1 MNITGIFIGRPVM
14 TTLVMLG
21 IVLFGVAG
29 YRALPVSDLPN
40 VDFPT
45 LQVNANLPGASP
57 ETMAASVATPLE
69 RQFSTIPGLDSMTS
83 TSSRGSTSV
92 TLQFS
97 LERSLDAA
105 AQDVQ
110 SSIAAALRRLPPGM
124 PNPPTFRKVNPAD
137 QPILNL
143 SLNSPTLPLSVV
155 DEYAETMI
163 SQRISMIN
171 GVAQVNVFGGQ
182 KYAVRAQVNPNLL
195 AARGIGIDEVEN
207 ALARNNVNQPTGTL
221 WGPRQAFTVQA
232 TGQLM
237 NAAAFRPLI
246 VAYRG
251 GRAVRLEELGQVVDS
266 VENNKVAAWF
276 NEARSITLMVQRQ
289 PGTNTVEVVDRIKDL
304 LPTFRE
310 QMPPSVKLDI
320 LYDRSE
326 SIRESVN
333 DVKFT
338 LVLTIALVVMVIFLF
353 LRNISATVIP
363 GLALPMSVVGT
374 FGAMALCGYTL
385 DNLSLMALTLS
396 VGFVVDDAIV
406 MLENIVRH
414 IEMGKPR
421 MQAAIEGASE
431 IGFTILSMTLSLAA
445 VFIPVLFMSGIM
457 GRLFHEFAVTISV
470 AILISGFVSL
480 SLTPMLCSRF
490 LKLPGARQNA
500 FQRASE
506 RVFDGMRDLYGWS
519 LRGVLRHHAL
529 TMLMAT
535 GTLVATIYLYGL
547 VPKGFIPNQDTGQI
561 QGSTEAPQDIS
572 FDAMVQRQQEVADV
586 IRKDP
591 DVDAFS
597 SSVGGGGGATGG
609 NAGRVFVRLKPREVR
624 QTTPE
629 QVIERLRPKLNAIP
643 GIRTYLQNPPLVR
656 IGGQVS
662 RSLYQY
668 TLQAPEIEV
677 LYRAAADFEKRMR
690 TVPGLTDVN
699 SDLQI
704 SSPQVTVDIDRDRAS
719 ALGLTAD
726 AIENALYDAYGSR
739 QVSSIYTSTDDYQVI
754 LELLPKYQIDPNVLN
769 LLYVTSGTA
778 GTSTNGATV
787 KQIALGSVTRLRTG
801 VAALTV
807 AHLGQ
812 LPAVTISF
820 NLQPGVS
827 LGDAVERVRQ
837 AATESL
843 PDTVRTT
850 FQGVAAAYQSSLGGM
865 GVLLAMAILVIYM
878 VLGIL
883 YESFIHPITILS
895 GLPSAG
901 LGALVTLLIF
911 HDELN
916 IYSFVGIIMLI
927 GIVKK
932 NAIMMIDF
940 ALDAQRAH
948 SMAPDAAIYQA
959 CLVRFRPIMMTTM
972 AALMGTLPIALGLG
986 AGAEARRP
994 LGLAVV
1000 GGLVV
1005 SQLLTLYITPVFYL
1019 YMERARGLAGSMR
1032 KRGAPA
1038 GKEVHVAAPV
1048 R

>member
-45 LQVNANLPGASP
+45 LQVNAGLPGASP

-83 TSSRGSTSV
+83 SSSRGSTSV

-338 LVLTIALVVMVIFLF
+338 LVLTIALVVMVIILF

-385 DNLSLMALTLS
+385 DNLSLMALTLA

-406 MLENIVRH
+406 MLENIIRH
-414 IEMGKPR
+414 IEMGKPPF
-421 MQAAIEGASE
+421 QAALDGAEEVS
-431 IGFTILSMTLSLAA
+431 FTILSMTLSLAA
-445 VFIPVLFMSGIM
+445 VFIPLIFMGGII
-457 GRLFHEFAVTISV
+457 GRLFREFAVTICA
-470 AILISGFVSL
+470 AILVSGFVSQT
-480 SLTPMLCSRF
+480 LTPMMCARF
-490 LKLPGARQNA
+490 LTSPKGQAHGRFYTVTERA
-500 FQRASE
+500 FNSLLHAYE
-506 RVFDGMRDLYGWS
+506 RSLGWAMRRRPL
-519 LRGVLRHHAL
+519 
-529 TMLMAT
+529 
-535 GTLVATIYLYGL
+535 TLVFSALILFLTGL
-547 VPKGFIPNQDTGQI
+547 LFTVVPKGLFPSDDTGLL
-561 QGSTEAPQDIS
+561 SATTEAAQGTS
-572 FDAMVQRQQEVADV
+572 FDEM
-586 IRKDP
+586 
-591 DVDAFS
+591 
-597 SSVGGGGGATGG
+597 
-609 NAGRVFVRLKPREVR
+609 VRL
-624 QTTPE
+624 Q
-629 QVIERLRPKLNAIP
+629 
-643 GIRTYLQNPPLVR
+643 
-656 IGGQVS
+656 
-662 RSLYQY
+662 
-668 TLQAPEIEV
+668 
-677 LYRAAADFEKRMR
+677 
-690 TVPGLTDVN
+690 
-699 SDLQI
+699 
-704 SSPQVTVDIDRDRAS
+704 
-719 ALGLTAD
+719 
-726 AIENALYDAYGSR
+726 
-739 QVSSIYTSTDDYQVI
+739 
-754 LELLPKYQIDPNVLN
+754 LLAN
-769 LLYVTSGTA
+769 
-778 GTSTNGATV
+778 
-787 KQIALGSVTRLRTG
+787 
-801 VAALTV
+801 AALVKDSNV
-807 AHLGQ
+807 A
-812 LPAVTISF
+812 
-820 NLQPGVS
+820 VS
-827 LGDAVERVRQ
+827 Y
-837 AATESL
+837 T
-843 PDTVRTT
+843 
-850 FQGVAAAYQSSLGGM
+850 
-865 GVLLAMAILVIYM
+865 
-878 VLGIL
+878 
-883 YESFIHPITILS
+883 
-895 GLPSAG
+895 
-901 LGALVTLLIF
+901 
-911 HDELN
+911 
-916 IYSFVGIIMLI
+916 
-927 GIVKK
+927 
-932 NAIMMIDF
+932 
-940 ALDAQRAH
+940 
-948 SMAPDAAIYQA
+948 
-959 CLVRFRPIMMTTM
+959 
-972 AALMGTLPIALGLG
+972 
-986 AGAEARRP
+986 
-994 LGLAVV
+994 
-1000 GGLVV
+1000 
-1005 SQLLTLYITPVFYL
+1005 
-1019 YMERARGLAGSMR
+1019 
-1032 KRGAPA
+1032 
-1038 GKEVHVAAPV
+1038 
-1048 R
+1048 

>member
-1 MNITGIFIGRPVM
+1 MNITEIFIRRPVM

-21 IVLFGVAG
+21 IVIFGVAG

-45 LQVNANLPGASP
+45 LQVFANLPGASP
-57 ETMAASVATPLE
+57 ETMASSVAAPLE

-83 TSSRGSTSV
+83 TSSRGSTNI

-97 LERSLDAA
+97 LDRPIDSA

-110 SSIAAALRRLPPGM
+110 SAIAAALRRLPPGM

-143 SLNSPTLPLSVV
+143 SLNSPTLPLSTV
-155 DEYAETMI
+155 DEYAETTVA
-163 SQRISMIN
+163 QAISMVN
-171 GVAQVNVFGGQ
+171 GVAQVNVMGAQ
-182 KYAVRAQVNPNLL
+182 KYAVRAQVDPSLL
-195 AARGIGIDEVEN
+195 ASRGIGIDEVAA
-207 ALARNNVNQPTGTL
+207 ALAKGNVNQPTGTL

-232 TGQLM
+232 TGQLE

-246 VAYRG
+246 VAWRG
-251 GRAVRLEELGQVVDS
+251 GRPVRLEELGQVVDS
-266 VENNKVAAWF
+266 VENNKVAGWF
-276 NEARSITLMVQRQ
+276 NDARSITLMVQRQ
-289 PGTNTVEVVDRIKDL
+289 PGTNTVEVVDRIKAL
-304 LPTFRE
+304 LPAFR
-310 QMPPSVKLDI
+310 QQIPPSVRLDI

-326 SIRESVN
+326 SIRESVD

-338 LVLTIALVVMVIFLF
+338 LLLTVALVVMVIFLF
-353 LRNISATVIP
+353 LRNVSATVIP
-363 GLALPMSVVGT
+363 SLALPLSIIGT
-374 FGAMALCGYTL
+374 FAAMALAGYTL

-406 MLENIVRH
+406 ILENIVRH
-414 IEMGKPR
+414 GEMGKSR
-421 MQAAIEGASE
+421 MQAAFEGARE
-431 IGFTILSMTLSLAA
+431 IGFTIVSMTLSLAA

-490 LKLPGARQNA
+490 LRPMDQHQNA
-500 FQRASE
+500 FQRGTE
-506 RVFDGMRDLYGWS
+506 RIFDAARDFYGWT
-519 LRGVLRHHAL
+519 LRGVLRHHVL
-529 TMLMAT
+529 TMLMAA
-535 GTLVATIYLYGL
+535 GTLVATVYLYGH

-561 QGSTEAPQDIS
+561 QGSTEASQDIS
-572 FDAMVQRQQEVADV
+572 FDAMVERQQEVAAML
-586 IRKDP
+586 RQDP
-591 DVDAFS
+591 NVEAFS
-597 SSVGGGGGATGG
+597 SSVGGGGGPSGG
-609 NAGRVFVRLKPREVR
+609 NAGRVFVRLKARDQR
-624 QTTPE
+624 RLTPE
-629 QVIERLRPKLNAIP
+629 QIIEGMRPKLNAIP

-668 TLQAPEIEV
+668 TLQAPDTDV

-690 TVPGLTDVN
+690 EVPGLTDVN

-704 SSPQVTVDIDRDRAS
+704 SSPQVIVDFDRDRAS

-726 AIENALYDAYGSR
+726 QIENSLYSAYGSR
-739 QVSSIYTSTDDYQVI
+739 QVSSIYTATDDYQVI
-754 LELLPKYQIDPNVLN
+754 LELLPQYQLDPNVLHM
-769 LLYVTSGTA
+769 LYVTSTHG
-778 GTSTNGATV
+778 
-787 KQIALGSVTRLRTG
+787 KQVQLSSVAKLRTNL
-801 VAALTV
+801 APLTV

-820 NLQPGVS
+820 NLQPGLA
-827 LGDAVERVRQ
+827 LGDAVSRVEE
-837 AATESL
+837 AAAEHL
-843 PDTVRTT
+843 PDTVRTS
-850 FQGVAAAYQSSLGGM
+850 FQGMAAAYQSSLGGM
-865 GVLLAMAILVIYM
+865 GVLLVMAILVIYM

-901 LGALVTLLIF
+901 LGALVTLLVF

-940 ALDAQRAH
+940 ALEAQRTQHATP
-948 SMAPDAAIYQA
+948 SAAIYDA

-986 AGAEARRP
+986 AGGEARRP
-994 LGLAVV
+994 LGLAVE

-1019 YMERARGLAGSMR
+1019 YMERVRGAGAVLRR
-1032 KRGAPA
+1032 KRKVA
-1038 GKEVHVAAPV
+1038 GRAVAV
-1048 R
+1048 S

>member
-1 MNITGIFIGRPVM
+1 MNITGIFISRPVM
-14 TTLVMLG
+14 TTLIMLG
-21 IVLFGVAG
+21 ILLFGAAG

-92 TLQFS
+92 TLQFT

-110 SSIAAALRRLPPGM
+110 SAIAASLRRLPPGM

-143 SLNSPTLPLSVV
+143 SLNSPTLPLSQV
-155 DEYAETMI
+155 DEYAETLI
-163 SQRISMIN
+163 SQRISMLT
-171 GVAQVNVFGGQ
+171 GVAQVNVMGAQ
-182 KYAVRAQVNPNLL
+182 KYAVRAQLDPNLL
-195 AARGIGIDEVEN
+195 AARGIGIDEVQD
-207 ALARNNVNQPTGTL
+207 ALARNNVNLPTGTL
-221 WGPRQAFTVQA
+221 WGPRQSFTVQA

-237 NAAAFRPLI
+237 SAAAFRPMI
-246 VAYRG
+246 VAYRK
-251 GRAVRLEELGQVVDS
+251 GRPVRLEELGRVIDS
-266 VENNKVAAWF
+266 VENDKVAGWF
-276 NEARSITLMVQRQ
+276 NNARSITLMVQRQ
-289 PGTNTVEVVDRIKDL
+289 PGTNTVEVVDRIKEL

-338 LVLTIALVVMVIFLF
+338 LMLTIALVILVIFVF
-353 LRNISATVIP
+353 LRNVSATIIP
-363 GLALPMSVVGT
+363 SLALPLSIIGT
-374 FGAMALCGYTL
+374 FAAMSLAGYTL

-406 MLENIVRH
+406 ILENIVRH

-421 MQAAIEGASE
+421 MQAAFEGARE

-445 VFIPVLFMSGIM
+445 VFIPVLFMSGIT

-490 LKLPGARQNA
+490 LKPPGAHQNA
-500 FQRASE
+500 FQRTSE
-506 RVFDGMRDLYGWS
+506 HVFDAMRDLYGWS
-519 LRGVLRHHAL
+519 LRGVLRHHVL
-529 TMLMAT
+529 TMLMAAAT
-535 GTLVATIYLYGL
+535 LAGTVYLYRL
-547 VPKGFIPNQDTGQI
+547 VPRGFIPNQDTGQI
-561 QGSTEAPQDIS
+561 SGSTEAPQDVS
-572 FDAMVQRQQEVADV
+572 FDAMVTRQQQVAAV
-586 IRKDP
+586 LAEDP
-591 DVDAFS
+591 DIDAFS
-597 SSVGGGGGATGG
+597 SSAGGGGGGGVGGG
-609 NAGRVFVRLKPREVR
+609 NAGRVFARLKPREVR
-624 QTTPE
+624 IATPE
-629 QVIERLRPKLNAIP
+629 QIIDRLRPRLNAIP

-668 TLQAPEIEV
+668 TLQAPEIDV

-690 TVPGLTDVN
+690 EIPGLTDVN

-704 SSPQVTVDIDRDRAS
+704 SSPQVIVDIDRDRAS

-726 AIENALYDAYGSR
+726 QIENSLYNAYGSR

-754 LELLPKYQIDPNVLN
+754 MELLPKYQLDPNVLN
-769 LLYVTSGTA
+769 MLYVS
-778 GTSTNGATV
+778 SSNG
-787 KQIALGSVTRLRTG
+787 KQVALGSVAKLRTG

-820 NLQPGVS
+820 NLLPGIS

-837 AATESL
+837 VATHAL
-843 PDTVRTT
+843 PDTVRTS
-850 FQGVAAAYQSSLGGM
+850 FQGVAAAYESSLGGM
-865 GVLLAMAILVIYM
+865 GMLLVMAILVIYM

-883 YESFIHPITILS
+883 YESFIHPLTILS

-901 LGALVTLLIF
+901 LGALVTLLVF

-940 ALDAQRAH
+940 ALEAQRLH
-948 SMAPDAAIYQA
+948 NMAPAAAIYDA

-972 AALMGTLPIALGLG
+972 AALMGTLPIALGIG

-1019 YMERARGLAGSMR
+1019 YMERIAGR
-1032 KRGAPA
+1032 RAKVRTATQVPA
-1038 GKEVHVAAPV
+1038 AVG
-1048 R
+1048 